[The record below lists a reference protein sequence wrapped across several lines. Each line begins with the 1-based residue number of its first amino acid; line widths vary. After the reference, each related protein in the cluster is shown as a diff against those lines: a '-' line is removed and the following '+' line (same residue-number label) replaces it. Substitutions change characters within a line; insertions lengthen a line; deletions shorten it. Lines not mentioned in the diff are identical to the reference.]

1 MLTLYHFPSS
11 VCAAKVRL
19 VLHEKEVPWESKIIE
34 ILKGEQFQPWYV
46 ALNPNAVVPTLVHDE
61 QPIVESAVICEY
73 LDDVFPDPPL
83 RPADLVDRSVMRIWA
98 SDVDTYMNGICA
110 GITYPATHRHEVLKL
125 SPEELQR
132 FYDGH
137 TDKDKLARRKRL
149 IEQGYQAPDAKHAVL
164 VYDRFLT
171 KLEDQLAKTG
181 AWLAGRTYSI
191 ADAAATPY
199 LVRLDMLNY
208 QEWWRHSRPRLDDW
222 YERIKARP
230 SFRPAMIDVMPAKF
244 MADMGTRGGG
254 YWPEVRE
261 ILRDAGAW

>member
-19 VLHEKEVPWESKIIE
+19 VLYEKELEWESRIVE
-34 ILKGEQFQPWYV
+34 ILKGEQFEPWYT
-46 ALNPNAVVPTLVHDE
+46 ALNPNAVVPTLVHDG
-61 QPIVESAVICEY
+61 QAICESAVICEY
-73 LDDVFPDPPL
+73 LDDVFPQPSL
-83 RPADLVDRSVMRIWA
+83 RPSDLIDRSTMRIWA

-110 GITYPATHRHEVLKL
+110 GITYPATHRHEVLKM

-149 IEQGYQAPDAKHAVL
+149 IEQGYQSPDAKHAVL
-164 VYDRFLT
+164 VYDKFLT
-171 KLEDQLAKTG
+171 KLEERLTETG
-181 AWLAGRTYSI
+181 AWLAGSTYSI

-208 QEWWRHSRPRLDDW
+208 QNWWRASRPRVNDW

-230 SFRPAMIDVMPAKF
+230 SFMPAMIEVMPKKF
-244 MADMGTRGGG
+244 MQDMGERGKG
-254 YWPEVRE
+254 YWPEVQG
-261 ILRDAGAW
+261 ILEEARLN

>member
-19 VLHEKEVPWESKIIE
+19 ILHEKNLRWHSRIVE
-34 ILKGEQFQPWYV
+34 ILKGDQFQPWYI
-46 ALNPNAVVPTLVHDE
+46 ALNPNAVVPTLVHDGE
-61 QPIVESAVICEY
+61 AICESAVICEY
-73 LDDVFPDPPL
+73 LDDVFPEPAM
-83 RPADLVDRSVMRIWA
+83 RPADLVERAVMRIWS

-125 SPEELQR
+125 SPEELQK

-149 IEQGYQAPDAKHAVL
+149 IEMGYQAPDAKHSVL
-164 VYDRFLT
+164 VYDKFLT
-171 KLEDQLAKTG
+171 KLERRLAETG
-181 AWLAGRTYSI
+181 AWLAGAEYSI

-208 QEWWRHSRPRLDDW
+208 QEWWRHSRPHLDDW
-222 YERIKARP
+222 YQRIKARP
-230 SFRPAMIDVMPAKF
+230 SFLPAMIDIMPKQF
-244 MADMGTRGGG
+244 VADMGARGAACWG
-254 YWPEVRE
+254 EVRD
-261 ILRDAGAW
+261 ILQTGGVW

>member
-19 VLHEKEVPWESKIIE
+19 VLEEKQLEWESRIIE
-34 ILKGEQFQPWYV
+34 ILRGEQFEAWYV
-46 ALNPNAVVPTLVHDE
+46 ALNPNAVVPTLVHDGE
-61 QPIVESAVICEY
+61 AVCESAVICEY
-73 LDDVFPDPPL
+73 LDDVYPEPAL
-83 RPADLVDRSVMRIWA
+83 RPADLVDRSVMRIWS

-125 SPEELQR
+125 SPADLQK

-164 VYDRFLT
+164 VYDKFLD
-171 KLEDQLAKTG
+171 KLEERLTETG
-181 AWLAGRTYSI
+181 AWLAGDTYSI

-199 LVRLDMLNY
+199 IVRLDMLNF
-208 QEWWRHSRPRLDDW
+208 QDWWRHSRPQLDDW

-230 SFRPAMIDVMPAKF
+230 SFMPAMIDIMPKTF
-244 MADMGTRGGG
+244 VADMGRRGSAC
-254 YWPEVRE
+254 WHEVRD
-261 ILRDAGAW
+261 ILQEACVW

>member
-1 MLTLYHFPSS
+1 MLELYHHGTS
-11 VCAAKVRL
+11 VCAAKIRIAL
-19 VLHEKEVPWESKIIE
+19 AEKGLAWEGHYVD
-34 ILKGEQFQPWYV
+34 ILKGEQHTPAYLK
-46 ALNPNAVVPTLVHDE
+46 LNPKGVVPTLVHDGV
-61 QPIVESAVICEY
+61 PVCESAVICEY
-73 LDDVFPDPPL
+73 LDDAFPSPSM
-83 RPADLVDRSVMRIWA
+83 RPADLINRALMRIWA

-149 IEQGYQAPDAKHAVL
+149 IEQGYQSPDARHAVL
-164 VYDRFLT
+164 VYDKFLA
-171 KLEDQLAKTG
+171 KLEAQLVESG
-181 AWLAGRTYSI
+181 AWLAGDQYSI

-208 QEWWRHSRPRLDDW
+208 QDWWRHSRPHLDDW

-230 SFRPAMIDVMPAKF
+230 SFRPAMIDIMPPKF
-244 MADMGTRGGG
+244 MADMGSRGTG
-254 YWPEVRE
+254 YWPEVRDVLE
-261 ILRDAGAW
+261 QAGVY